1 MKTKAIF
8 LSLIYLFLLG
18 PSLKSQDRLDS
29 LLTDNISA
37 LNDANLYDLFYEFKG
52 TLKKACTQTPTS
64 NYFQVTKQGKGL
76 CLISQPRTDLQVFID
91 NYLFTKKDNFSIT
104 LFYEDSKYI
113 YLVNHDGD
121 GAYFKSDSDGYI
133 VLNSI
138 FMSNERFR
146 QMTKNEI
153 LYFHERVLRAL
164 YLTKAFIK

>member
-1 MKTKAIF
+1 MKTKKIF
-8 LSLIYLFLLG
+8 LTLIFFLLIG
-18 PSLKSQDRLDS
+18 SSIKSQDRLDS
-29 LLTDNISA
+29 LLTENLSD
-37 LNDANLYDLFYEFKG
+37 LNYVNLYDLFYDFKG
-52 TLKKACTQTPTS
+52 VLKKACTQASTS
-64 NYFQVTKQGKGL
+64 NYFQVIKQGKGL
-76 CLISQPRTDLQVFID
+76 CLISQPRTGLQVFIN
-91 NYLFTKKDNFSIT
+91 NYLFIKRGNFSIT

-121 GAYFKSDSDGYI
+121 GAYLKSDSDGYI